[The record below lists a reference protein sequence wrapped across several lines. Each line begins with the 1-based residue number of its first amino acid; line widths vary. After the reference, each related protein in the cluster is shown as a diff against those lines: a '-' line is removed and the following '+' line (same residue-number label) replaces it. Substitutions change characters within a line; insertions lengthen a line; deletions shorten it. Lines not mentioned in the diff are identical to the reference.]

1 MNVPVP
7 DPIKHVIVLML
18 ENRSFDQMLGSLQ
31 SEMPELDGI
40 PPGQPPRTNRADK
53 ATYAQAPGAAYI
65 APADPNHDYPHVMMQ
80 IANDNSG
87 FVQDYANVYPQ
98 SGKPDRA
105 EIMKYHAPGAL
116 PALHTLARN
125 FTVCDR
131 WFASLPGP
139 TWPNRLFAHS
149 GTSLGRVTMPEGV
162 MNANLHW
169 YNQTTLYDR
178 LNEKSI
184 PWKIYFGDIPQSW
197 ILVNQLAPRN
207 MINYHHM
214 QRFYEHAA
222 GAETDFPAYAFIEP
236 TYNPPGA
243 NDDHPSHNV
252 LEGERLI
259 AEVYNAV
266 RANDAL
272 WKSCL
277 LVVVFDE
284 HGGYYD
290 HVSPP
295 AAVPPDHHQ
304 EEFTFDRLG
313 VRVPAI
319 LVSPYAAQRV
329 VKTQFDHTSLLR
341 YLVEKWGLQSLGARV
356 ADPGTTSIGTAL
368 VSAARADGAD
378 GPASLSFPPMA
389 AQTALPLQAMALS
402 SHQSALFALSHSVE
416 SMTDVDAN
424 DVAARSRHVLTG
436 PQSMIDVAMDRV
448 EDFLSQQRDRFMDE
462 LARNGKS
469 K

>member
-1 MNVPVP
+1 MSAAAA

-31 SEMPELDGI
+31 SEIAELDGI
-40 PPGQPPRTNRADK
+40 PTGQPPRTNRADK
-53 ATYAQAPGAAYI
+53 VSYAQAPGAAYV
-65 APADPNHDYPHVMMQ
+65 APADPNHDYPHVLMQ
-80 IANDNSG
+80 IANGNSG
-87 FVQDYANVYPQ
+87 FVQDYANVFPQ
-98 SGKPDRA
+98 SNKTDRA
-105 EIMKYHAPGAL
+105 EIMKYHAPDAL

-139 TWPNRLFAHS
+139 TWPNRLFVHS
-149 GTSLGRVTMPEGV
+149 GTSLGKVTMPEGV

-197 ILVNQLAPRN
+197 VLVNQLAPRN

-222 GAETDFPAYAFIEP
+222 GAEVDFPAYAFIEP

-272 WKSCL
+272 WNSCL
-277 LVVVFDE
+277 LVVVYDE

-290 HVSPP
+290 HVPPP

-304 EEFTFDRLG
+304 EEFAFDRLG

-319 LVSPYAAQRV
+319 LVSPYAARRV

-368 VSAARADGAD
+368 VDAARAD
-378 GPASLSFPPMA
+378 GPASLSVPPMA
-389 AQTALPLQAMALS
+389 AQTALPAQATALS

-448 EDFLSQQRDRFMDE
+448 EDFLSQQRDRFMKE
-462 LARNGKS
+462 LKRNGS
-469 K
+469 ST

>member
-1 MNVPVP
+1 
-7 DPIKHVIVLML
+7 
-18 ENRSFDQMLGSLQ
+18 
-31 SEMPELDGI
+31 
-40 PPGQPPRTNRADK
+40 
-53 ATYAQAPGAAYI
+53 
-65 APADPNHDYPHVMMQ
+65 
-80 IANDNSG
+80 
-87 FVQDYANVYPQ
+87 
-98 SGKPDRA
+98 
-105 EIMKYHAPGAL
+105 L

-139 TWPNRLFAHS
+139 TWPNRLFVHS

-178 LNEKSI
+178 LNEKKIS
-184 PWKIYFGDIPQSW
+184 WKIYFGDIPQSW

-222 GAETDFPAYAFIEP
+222 ALEKDFPAYAFIEP

-259 AEVYNAV
+259 AEVYNAL
-266 RANDAL
+266 RANQAL
-272 WKSCL
+272 WESCL
-277 LVVVFDE
+277 LVVVYDE

-319 LVSPYAAQRV
+319 LVSPYAAKRV

-368 VSAARADGAD
+368 VNAARADA
-378 GPASLSFPPMA
+378 PLSLSVPPMA
-389 AQTALPLQAMALS
+389 VQTAPPAQATALS

-424 DVAARSRHVLTG
+424 EVAARSRHVLTG

-448 EDFLSQQRDRFMDE
+448 EDFLSQQRDAFVKEIQRP
-462 LARNGKS
+462 GSS

>member
-1 MNVPVP
+1 VSAAAP

-31 SEMPELDGI
+31 SEIAELDGI
-40 PPGQPPRTNRADK
+40 PTGQPPRTNRADK
-53 ATYAQAPGAAYI
+53 VSYAQAPGAAYV
-65 APADPNHDYPHVMMQ
+65 APADPNHDYPHVLMQ
-80 IANDNSG
+80 IANANSG
-87 FVQDYANVYPQ
+87 FVQDYANVFPQ
-98 SGKPDRA
+98 SNKTDRA
-105 EIMKYHAPGAL
+105 EIMKYHAAGAL

-139 TWPNRLFAHS
+139 TWPNRLFVHS

-197 ILVNQLAPRN
+197 VLVNQLAPRN

-222 GAETDFPAYAFIEP
+222 GAEVDFPAYAFIEP

-277 LVVVFDE
+277 LVVVYDE

-290 HVSPP
+290 HVPPP

-304 EEFTFDRLG
+304 EEFAFDRLG

-368 VSAARADGAD
+368 VSAARADG
-378 GPASLSFPPMA
+378 PASLSVPPMA
-389 AQTALPLQAMALS
+389 AQTAMPVQATALS

-448 EDFLSQQRDRFMDE
+448 EDFLSQQRDRFMKE
-462 LARNGKS
+462 LKRNGS
-469 K
+469 ST

>member
-1 MNVPVP
+1 
-7 DPIKHVIVLML
+7 VL
-18 ENRSFDQMLGSLQ
+18 
-31 SEMPELDGI
+31 
-40 PPGQPPRTNRADK
+40 
-53 ATYAQAPGAAYI
+53 
-65 APADPNHDYPHVMMQ
+65 MQ

-87 FVQDYANVYPQ
+87 FVQDYANVFPQ
-98 SGKPDRA
+98 SVKTDRA
-105 EIMKYHAPGAL
+105 EIMKYHAPDAL

-139 TWPNRLFAHS
+139 TWPNRLFVHS

-178 LNEKSI
+178 LNEKKIS
-184 PWKIYFGDIPQSW
+184 WKIYFGDIPQSW

-222 GAETDFPAYAFIEP
+222 ALEKDFPAYAFIEP

-259 AEVYNAV
+259 AEVYNAL
-266 RANDAL
+266 RANQAL
-272 WKSCL
+272 WESCL
-277 LVVVFDE
+277 LVVVYDE

-319 LVSPYAAQRV
+319 LVSPYAAKRV

-356 ADPGTTSIGTAL
+356 ADPGTASIGTAL
-368 VSAARADGAD
+368 VNAARADA
-378 GPASLSFPPMA
+378 PLSLSVPPMA
-389 AQTALPLQAMALS
+389 VQTAPPAQATALS

-424 DVAARSRHVLTG
+424 EVAARSRHVLTG
-436 PQSMIDVAMDRV
+436 PQSMIDVATDRV
-448 EDFLSQQRDRFMDE
+448 EDFLSQQRDAFMKE
-462 LARNGKS
+462 IERPGSS